1 MLFASVV
8 VVIAA
13 TLGGMLYAELKINQA
28 LRASQSVDAIVSRT
42 SHLKRLAT
50 EISRSGISRLQAQWD
65 KNAAALEQAIDA
77 HRGDEKIIGEMKV
90 EVAQLD
96 GVFSILAGAFDGR
109 EPVTRIADDGQGH
122 LYRINHLSMLL
133 HSISTLADRIAA
145 KSHARI
151 QWVQERRDRL
161 IIGGL
166 TLWCGFIFFW
176 GLALWTGV
184 MAPMGRLMESIATIS
199 KGDLRHR
206 VRVRDTGDEMNNLMI
221 SFNLMMDRLAD
232 LTVSRKRV
240 LDAAEHER
248 VRIGRHLHEGVCQ
261 ELAGVCMELAVI
273 VETCGQKSV
282 IRRIRDRVLRSQR
295 DLRQIAKDLHPVMLE
310 EFGLIMTL
318 EWLCEKHGN
327 AFNILFQSHID
338 EADIPRSLD
347 TAIFRITQEALGNVE
362 KHGWADTVH
371 VQLNRGNGNVELC
384 IEDNGQGF
392 DTGKKHRGCGLISM
406 RERAAAEQGDLTVN
420 SSPGQG
426 CAVIVSFP
434 LEAHTAA
441 PDFNRCVDLAGQPL
455 FGDMGMG
462 EL

>member
-1 MLFASVV
+1 MFASVI

-28 LRASQSVDAIVSRT
+28 LRAGKSVYAIVSQT
-42 SHLKRLAT
+42 SQLERLAT
-50 EISRSGISRLQAQWD
+50 EISSTDIPRIQAQWG

-77 HRGDEKIIGEMKV
+77 HRGDEKIIEEMKQ

-96 GVFSILAGAFDGR
+96 EVFSSLAGAFDGR
-109 EPVTRIADDGQGH
+109 EAVAGIADDGQGN
-122 LYRINHLSMLL
+122 LYRITHLTMLL

-145 KSHARI
+145 QSHARI
-151 QWVQERRDRL
+151 QWVQEKRDQL
-161 IIGGL
+161 IIGCL
-166 TLWCGFIFFW
+166 TVWCVFILFW
-176 GLALWTGV
+176 GLALWAGI

-240 LDAAEHER
+240 LDAAEQDR

-261 ELAGVCMELAVI
+261 ELAGVCMKLGVI
-273 VETCGQKSV
+273 SETSSQKSA
-282 IRRIRDRVLRSQR
+282 IHRILDQVVRSQR

-310 EFGLIMTL
+310 EFGLILTL
-318 EWLCEKHGN
+318 EWLCEKHAN
-327 AFNILFQSHID
+327 SFNILFQSHID
-338 EADIPRSLD
+338 EADIPRSLY
-347 TAIFRITQEALGNVE
+347 TTIFRITQEAVGNVE

-371 VQLNRGNGNVELC
+371 VQLNRGNGNIELC

-392 DTGKKHRGCGLISM
+392 NPGREQKGCGLISM
-406 RERAAAEQGDLTVN
+406 RERAAAEQGTLTIN

-426 CAVIVSFP
+426 CTIIVSFP
-434 LEAHTAA
+434 LESRMTNPEFKAR
-441 PDFNRCVDLAGQPL
+441 FVQV
-455 FGDMGMG
+455 
-462 EL
+462 